1 MSYSVAVIIIFTLRT
16 ITTKSRAPNV
26 VVPDLFQ
33 VGQPSPLVDESANDV
48 GGGGLDEKT
57 KPIPFLIRNTTAE
70 GMPISIGSLRA
81 VNTPAFSSFNP
92 FIKRLPPPKKY
103 VFEPRQVLPG
113 DIVDPYNYLRALFRG
128 EVILTSDRL
137 PTFASPRVT
146 GAATSSTVSKVPAA
160 MYTSRSPQGFNPMM
174 YSKKKA
180 TTTTTTSRP
189 ASASFFG
196 SIGLSSKG
204 EGTDVERKPLPVGML
219 GTPSP
224 NFKDFNFRDF
234 VNQMKQK
241 KAMGGKINLSKHKPS
256 NVKQDKV
263 NTITQTD
270 TTTSRSPAIEMF
282 IESVKNKNLP
292 SIDSVM
298 NNFKQNKDEVK
309 TLQSVVTGL
318 KNQDIPTM
326 EDIMRKI
333 NSQQSVSSFPTI
345 PAVPGKDT
353 VASKNKFM
361 FETAVPKPSKSKGS
375 FNPLPAV
382 PDLEISKDQNRKP
395 KSQFKHFPSTTTER
409 QVVEM
414 RKGKALTFDPRIE
427 TSGERRGKALQK
439 LKDIL
444 SPTAKLESVSL
455 ESNIKNNPNLYKT
468 SFSPSTQRSAE
479 RFQAPEETTTSKP
492 RTPHGTIRSE
502 IMSILKSKKTTKS
515 SSSQRTTLS
524 PQLFELLNLKT
535 TTLPPI
541 RQTTSRAEV
550 LALLRQFLQSVKPA
564 TTTATTTTT
573 TTKRTTTRPPE
584 TTARSSRLL
593 KSPSLRFDDPAPPSV
608 LSQPRLNID
617 LTSISPN
624 SYLPRVTTASPVNP
638 RSPFPNM
645 EPPQHDI
652 IKSNIYLPD
661 PRDVIVQ
668 TSTVHPL
675 SPFQHLEP
683 PSPDGSLEFGPAID
697 FFPTPGDP
705 NAGFLTGTISNSNRA
720 IPRSDQSQKLPK
732 FSMLPYDPARPHLPP
747 QSQSPTEKPGQ
758 FKLFLGGGDQ
768 DLSRPQRKFNGHKAQ
783 SVPVPRTRMVAP
795 ESKRPSMARR
805 LVVDGPTERGMTP
818 LEMLARGTVPTRR
831 PDQAVFGTPKSRL
844 LESQTP
850 LETLA
855 ARLKDGGHNAFGFG
869 EIEPVER
876 SRYQRE
882 REQSHHMDLL
892 PVHDRGKKVRIPGAN
907 FDYNQLPGV
916 KTGTTAVGLVEHRNN
931 NQPLFHVPIFTTPI
945 PKNGQFLNINSN
957 PIRGI
962 QTGLKRISSAIAD
975 SIKIPHIPT
984 PAEGF
989 QRLKKIFG
997 GNVGAAQEVRD
1008 IQITPAPRH
1017 LNRRL
1022 DTFSRYTRFGN
1033 GSQSHLS
1040 CGNII
1045 IISFLLTRVV
1055 NFVFY

>member
-1 MSYSVAVIIIFTLRT
+1 MLLCVTNYVILRA

-26 VVPDLFQ
+26 VVPDLFK
-33 VGQPSPLVDESANDV
+33 VGQSAPFVDESANDV

-81 VNTPAFSSFNP
+81 VSTPAFSSFNP

-137 PTFASPRVT
+137 PTFASPRVSGT
-146 GAATSSTVSKVPAA
+146 ATSSTVSKVPGS

-174 YSKKKA
+174 YSKKKE
-180 TTTTTTSRP
+180 TPTTTSRP

-196 SIGLSSKG
+196 NIGLTSKG
-204 EGTDVERKPLPVGML
+204 EGTDVERMPLPVGML
-219 GTPSP
+219 GTPAP

-234 VNQMKQK
+234 VNQMKKK
-241 KAMGGKINLSKHKPS
+241 KAMGGRIDLSRNNPS
-256 NVKQDKV
+256 IVNQNKV
-263 NTITQTD
+263 NTVTQND
-270 TTTSRSPAIEMF
+270 ATTSTSPAIEMF
-282 IESVKNKNLP
+282 LESVKNKNLP
-292 SIDSVM
+292 SMDTVM
-298 NNFKQNKDEVK
+298 NNFKQNKDQVK

-318 KNQDIPTM
+318 KNQKNPTID
-326 EDIMRKI
+326 DIMRKI
-333 NSQQSVSSFPTI
+333 NSQQSLSSFSTI
-345 PAVPGKDT
+345 PAVPGKET
-353 VASKNKFM
+353 FASKNKFM
-361 FETAVPKPSKSKGS
+361 FETAVPKPLKPKSS

-382 PDLEISKDQNRKP
+382 PDLETSTQAENRKP

-409 QVVEM
+409 QVVEI
-414 RKGKALTFDPRIE
+414 RKSKALTFDTRIE
-427 TSGERRGKALQK
+427 TSGVRRGKALQK

-444 SPTAKLESVSL
+444 SPMSKQAPEIL

-468 SFSPSTQRSAE
+468 SFSPSTQRSVD
-479 RFQAPEETTTSKP
+479 RLQATKKTTTSKP
-492 RTPHGTIRSE
+492 KIPHGTIRSE
-502 IMSILKSKKTTKS
+502 IMSILKSKKTTES
-515 SSSQRTTLS
+515 SSSQKSTPS
-524 PQLFELLNLKT
+524 PQLFQLLNLKT
-535 TTLPPI
+535 TTLPPVQ
-541 RQTTSRAEV
+541 QTTSRAEV

-564 TTTATTTTT
+564 ITTIAATTTTT
-573 TTKRTTTRPPE
+573 PRITTRRPA

-593 KSPSLRFDDPAPPSV
+593 KSPSLRFDDPDPPPV
-608 LSQPRLNID
+608 LSQPRVNID
-617 LTSISPN
+617 LTSISPI
-624 SYLPRVTTASPVNP
+624 SYLQRVTTASPVNP

-652 IKSNIYLPD
+652 IKSNIYVPD
-661 PRDVIVQ
+661 PLDVVVQ
-668 TSTVHPL
+668 SSTVHPL

-705 NAGFLTGTISNSNRA
+705 NGGFLTGTLSNRA
-720 IPRSDQSQKLPK
+720 IPRSDQSPK
-732 FSMLPYDPARPHLPP
+732 ISQFSMLPYDPARPHLPP
-747 QSQSPTEKPGQ
+747 QNPTEKPGQ

-768 DLSRPQRKFNGHKAQ
+768 DLSRPQRKFSGHNAQ
-783 SVPVPRTRMVAP
+783 SVPVPRTRMIAP
-795 ESKRPSMARR
+795 ETKRLSMSRR
-805 LVVDGPTERGMTP
+805 LVMDGPTERAMSP
-818 LEMLARGTVPTRR
+818 LEVLARGTVPTRR
-831 PDQAVFGTPKSRL
+831 PDKAVFGTPKSRL

-850 LETLA
+850 LESLA
-855 ARLKDGGHNAFGFG
+855 ARLKKGSHNSFGFG

-882 REQSHHMDLL
+882 KDHSHQMGLIPGL
-892 PVHDRGKKVRIPGAN
+892 DRGKKHRIPGAK

-945 PKNGQFLNINSN
+945 PKNGQFLNLNSN
-957 PIRGI
+957 PIRGL
-962 QTGLKRISSAIAD
+962 QTGLKRISTAIAD
-975 SIKIPHIPT
+975 SIKLPHIPS

-1033 GSQSHLS
+1033 GGQSHLS
-1040 CGNII
+1040 CGNVILLC
-1045 IISFLLTRVV
+1045 FVLTRVF
-1055 NFVFY
+1055 NFVF